1 MFYITDDS
9 SLSDRGS
16 AIGTNSEASGFT
28 SESVGSAGNRKHSP
42 PSGVTSSSG
51 VSLPS
56 KAQPSAIQQIQPN
69 PKICAGIGGR
79 SPKPPPLILTTS
91 NIPLTNGN
99 KCNIPQTLNL
109 AQTNAPTFMTAGART
124 VGSRIQ
130 PPQNLS
136 IKADEQVLVNN
147 NLGIMEVDIGTNSPL
162 TVDQSGDGGLVFI
175 TIIPDEQ
182 GRFGFNVKGG
192 IDQKLPIIVSR
203 VGSNTPA
210 DR

>member
-1 MFYITDDS
+1 
-9 SLSDRGS
+9 
-16 AIGTNSEASGFT
+16 
-28 SESVGSAGNRKHSP
+28 
-42 PSGVTSSSG
+42 
-51 VSLPS
+51 
-56 KAQPSAIQQIQPN
+56 
-69 PKICAGIGGR
+69 
-79 SPKPPPLILTTS
+79 
-91 NIPLTNGN
+91 
-99 KCNIPQTLNL
+99 
-109 AQTNAPTFMTAGART
+109 MTAGART

-136 IKADEQVLVNN
+136 IKADEQVSVNN